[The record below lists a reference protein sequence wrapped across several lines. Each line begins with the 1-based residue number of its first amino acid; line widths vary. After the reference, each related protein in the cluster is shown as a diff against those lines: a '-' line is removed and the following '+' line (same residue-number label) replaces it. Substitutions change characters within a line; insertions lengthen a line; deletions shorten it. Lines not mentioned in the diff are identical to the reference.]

1 MGEVS
6 DGEGRTFSLLGDIL
20 VLVIFADAEVLSESL
35 SFLNLNDGDVVPL
48 GEAGHQL
55 DVFGL
60 TAVLGEDHKLSLELL
75 IGVLD
80 GLADLVESLSQQR
93 VRVGGLD
100 DSLQSSVE
108 IGHLGFSHCHW
119 CKIILYLINL
129 YIH

>member
-60 TAVLGEDHKLSLELL
+60 TAVLGEDDVFSLELL
-75 IGVLD
+75 IGVFD
-80 GLADLVESLSQQR
+80 GLAHFVKSLGQQG

-100 DSLQSSVE
+100 DSLQSGVE
-108 IGHLGFSHCHW
+108 IGDLGLGHW
-119 CKIILYLINL
+119 ILSGKKN
-129 YIH
+129 YI